1 LLLGESIDAQTALA
15 QGLVNRVLP
24 AAELL
29 SGARDRALRLAA
41 LPAAAVRETKRL
53 MKLGQSDSVQSRMT
67 EEFRSFGERLKSPEA
82 KEAFAAFAA
91 KRAPDFSRFD

>member
-1 LLLGESIDAQTALA
+1 MS
-15 QGLVNRVLP
+15 
-24 AAELL
+24 
-29 SGARDRALRLAA
+29 
-41 LPAAAVRETKRL
+41 
-53 MKLGQSDSVQSRMT
+53 